1 LIEQIVNVTNIFNKH
16 LSITET
22 KEDTL
27 FYQERIERA
36 KVFLD
41 QTITRGTKLIKRV
54 VSDKQEQ
61 IKMIELSTSHVIS
74 ELKHQHADITSS
86 IDTLLG
92 TYSEVVEDMPKL
104 VDANTVIQ
112 PLKKPKK
119 KGGLV
124 V

>member
-1 LIEQIVNVTNIFNKH
+1 MIEQIVNVTNIFNKH